1 MRQYITSNYI
11 PEVASADLDSVL
23 TLYPGDII
31 AGSPFDTGILNAITP
46 QFKRLAAIQGDLVFQ
61 APRRF
66 FLEQTS
72 GKQNTW
78 AFCKSSDALDITLA
92 RADSFSLVS
101 KRLKGL
107 PALGSVRV
115 CATTI

>member
-11 PEVASADLDSVL
+11 PKVTSADLDSVL

-46 QFKRLAAIQGDLVFQ
+46 QFKRLAAMQGDLVFQ

-78 AFCKSSDALDITLA
+78 AFCKCCDALDSLS
-92 RADSFSLVS
+92 RALSPSLVN
-101 KRLKGL
+101 KRLKAL
-107 PALGSVRV
+107 PALGSVRG